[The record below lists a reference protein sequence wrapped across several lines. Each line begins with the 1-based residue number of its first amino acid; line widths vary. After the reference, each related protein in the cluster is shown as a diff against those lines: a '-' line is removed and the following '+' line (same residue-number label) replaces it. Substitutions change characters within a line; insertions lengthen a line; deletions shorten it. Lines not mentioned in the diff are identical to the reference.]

1 MADTL
6 NVPPTDDFTAFTGLV
21 SKQGEHLAPMV
32 AWAGKECSDTDGLN
46 GLLSAV
52 KPIVPEVAQ
61 LLGGK
66 LKQCQIGMGTVKDKV
81 TTVDKELRS
90 EDEKNATAIAKV
102 IPDSPGISFD
112 VSSVP
117 GSSTLGNFTDEAVNL
132 KAPDKPK
139 TISKGL
145 VGTLAAKHGI
155 SVDGSDKKGT
165 GGGGLIW
172 IADKAYKMVTG
183 HSFIEQLFKPL
194 LGDWDQLMYLHDA
207 YDTLGDACYT
217 VAGTLRKGSWKLG
230 SEWNGD
236 TAEAF
241 DAYMFRWTMGLGGVG
256 DAAKEFAKVCKE
268 VYDLVVDA
276 VKIIVSE
283 IDSLIANEITELAKE
298 AAKTVEG
305 DVAIEAIGLG
315 PEDPVADVVAAAW
328 TGYRA
333 IKIYKR
339 VKAVLSAVNKIYT
352 VYNGIKKTVEKVSEA
367 KKQLESLLS
376 DNSPWPTAGSLIS
389 DVEQRGF
396 DFEKDGSWDPTA
408 GVARVAMLPS
418 AT

>member
-1 MADTL
+1 MSGRYGD
-6 NVPPTDDFTAFTGLV
+6 
-21 SKQGEHLAPMV
+21 SERQGY
-32 AWAGKECSDTDGLN
+32 D
-46 GLLSAV
+46 
-52 KPIVPEVAQ
+52 
-61 LLGGK
+61 
-66 LKQCQIGMGTVKDKV
+66 
-81 TTVDKELRS
+81 RR
-90 EDEKNATAIAKV
+90 
-102 IPDSPGISFD
+102 
-112 VSSVP
+112 
-117 GSSTLGNFTDEAVNL
+117 
-132 KAPDKPK
+132 APDKPK

-145 VGTLAAKHGI
+145 VGTLAAKHSI
-155 SVDGSDKKGT
+155 SVDGNNKKGA
-165 GGGGLIW
+165 GGGGLLW

-194 LGDWDQLMYLHDA
+194 L
-207 YDTLGDACYT
+207 
-217 VAGTLRKGSWKLG
+217 
-230 SEWNGD
+230 
-236 TAEAF
+236 
-241 DAYMFRWTMGLGGVG
+241 
-256 DAAKEFAKVCKE
+256 
-268 VYDLVVDA
+268 DA
-276 VKIIVSE
+276 VRIIVSE

-339 VKAVLSAVNKIYT
+339 VKAVISAINKIYT
-352 VYNGIKKTVEKVSEA
+352 VCNGIKKTVEKVSEA
-367 KKQLESLLS
+367 KKQLESILT